1 MNNYQRDTVKG
12 TMPNFKT
19 ADYVG
24 RPDHNLYT
32 DELARGRSIDDMCK
46 GSTVPSFDDLTRGLK
61 QLPTGLDARGLTQC
75 LTWYL
80 NIRDTFTPRLSLS
93 VLHTQALI
101 RALRQPLKPF
111 GPQNLDRNAL
121 QEWRD
126 KGTFDEAK
134 VLQQQ
139 PEDPSTVQT
148 IEPGERTQLHMNLD
162 DQKVSLKHRL
172 PLRHVFTFPFL
183 ALHAI
188 VGEALMLGISKA
200 ETREAERV
208 TEETK
213 RVLEAKWA
221 ARLMEQ
227 DTTESALETGDT
239 VGAMQNAS
247 EQEAIHRPQSD
258 QPINL
263 DLMKAYRIPK
273 RPRPMERPEDS
284 NKKPATTPAAFSR
297 NPARP
302 LWHTPPTQ
310 ANPSA
315 PAYNAPSSI
324 PYVNQAWNSTA
335 SSSATTSRPQL
346 HDSTYARRDY
356 APRLPSP
363 QSGGRDNRAR
373 DYHGSGRYPEGSGG
387 RTGYTSGYHR

>member
-12 TMPNFKT
+12 TIPNFKT

-46 GSTVPSFDDLTRGLK
+46 GLTVPSFDDLTRGL
-61 QLPTGLDARGLTQC
+61 QHLPTGLDARGLTQC

-126 KGTFDEAK
+126 KGTFDK
-134 VLQQQ
+134 TKRLQQQ
-139 PEDPSTVQT
+139 SEDPSTAQA

-162 DQKVSLKHRL
+162 DQSVSLKHRL
-172 PLRHVFTFPFL
+172 SLRHVLTFPFL
-183 ALHAI
+183 TLQAI

-200 ETREAERV
+200 ETRQAERIAEV
-208 TEETK
+208 RK
-213 RVLEAKWA
+213 RELEAKWA

-227 DTTESALETGDT
+227 STTESALESGDT
-239 VGAMQNAS
+239 TEAVQTLV
-247 EQEAIHRPQSD
+247 EQEAIIQPQID
-258 QPINL
+258 QPLNL

-273 RPRPMERPEDS
+273 RPRPIERPEDS
-284 NKKPATTPAAFSR
+284 NKRPATTPVVASR
-297 NPARP
+297 IPTHP
-302 LWHTPPTQ
+302 LLTTPSIQPDFY
-310 ANPSA
+310 APPSNVPSSA
-315 PAYNAPSSI
+315 PCM
-324 PYVNQAWNSTA
+324 NQAWNSPA
-335 SSSATTSRPQL
+335 SSSATTSRPPL
-346 HDSTYARRDY
+346 HDAIYARQDY

-363 QSGGRDNRAR
+363 QSGGRDGRAR
-373 DYHGSGRYPEGSGG
+373 AYHGSGRNPEGSNG
-387 RTGYTSGYHR
+387 RTGYASGYHR